1 MPIYEYLCQDCGK
14 RFSVR
19 ISYSEYGNV
28 ITQCTA
34 CHSQKVQRRIERIHV
49 GHSEEERLQRI
60 ADPAQMDALEDD
72 PVALGDMLRK
82 MKDLMGEAIAPEF
95 DEVVGRLE
103 KGQTPEEIEKEV
115 PEIGAID
122 SGNSDESS
130 YSDDF

>member
-19 ISYSEYGNV
+19 ISYDEYGNV
-28 ITQCTA
+28 IIRCTA
-34 CHSQKVQRRIERIHV
+34 CHSQKVQRRIERIRI
-49 GHSEEERLQRI
+49 GHSEEKRLQRI

-72 PVALGDMLRK
+72 PVALGGMLRK
-82 MKDLMGEAIAPEF
+82 MKDQMGEEIAPEF

-122 SGNSDESS
+122 SGNSD
-130 YSDDF
+130 DF

>member
-1 MPIYEYLCQDCGK
+1 MPVYEYLCQDCGK

-19 ISYSEYGNV
+19 LSYSEYGNV
-28 ITQCTA
+28 IIQCAA
-34 CHSQKVQRRIERIHV
+34 CHSQKVQRRIERIRI

-72 PVALGDMLRK
+72 PVALGGMLRK
-82 MKDLMGEAIAPEF
+82 MKDQMGEEIAPEF

-115 PEIGAID
+115 PEILMKVVILMIF
-122 SGNSDESS
+122 N
-130 YSDDF
+130 FQ